1 MKRPKTTTL
10 DSLAAEERKHYRN
23 AQKRLGAPYLV
34 ARETTILLTTF
45 IKFASKNR
53 YVFAG
58 FIALIQNHQTLSLL
72 SSVRFH
78 HVQAMMNL
86 RQALESASNAAFAL
100 ANPLESYSDETTG
113 FMLDSRAVSSRSIK
127 WIESEFQEHSDQIK
141 NIKNEINRNSAH
153 SNIIQ
158 SARLVDTDFDN
169 DIINTSFFD
178 REDQYDNIA
187 DLLIISKSAIII
199 MDLIWAVNQKHG
211 GISFSDDFT
220 KRFSQVRADHADL
233 VENLKQTK
241 RFQDATSGI
250 NERKLTKRTT
260 PSAVTPNSAI

>member
-10 DSLAAEERKHYRN
+10 DSLVVKERNHYLN

-45 IKFASKNR
+45 VESASENR
-53 YVFAG
+53 HVFAG
-58 FIALIQNHQTLSLL
+58 FLALIHKHQTLSLL
-72 SSVRFH
+72 SIVRFH

-86 RQALESASNAAFAL
+86 RQAIESASNAAFAL
-100 ANPLESYSDETTG
+100 AHPLEDYFDEDTG
-113 FMLDSRAVSSRSIK
+113 FLLDPKKISSRSYN
-127 WIESEFQEHSDQIK
+127 WIESEFQDHSDHFKGIK
-141 NIKNEINRNSAH
+141 SEINKQSSH

-158 SARLVDTDFDN
+158 SARIVETDLDN
-169 DIINTSFFD
+169 KIFNTSFFD
-178 REDQYDNIA
+178 REDQYDNIS
-187 DLLIISKSAIII
+187 DLLIIAKVAIIV

-220 KRFSQVRADHADL
+220 KRFSQVIADHADL

-241 RFQDATSGI
+241 RFQDATSGV